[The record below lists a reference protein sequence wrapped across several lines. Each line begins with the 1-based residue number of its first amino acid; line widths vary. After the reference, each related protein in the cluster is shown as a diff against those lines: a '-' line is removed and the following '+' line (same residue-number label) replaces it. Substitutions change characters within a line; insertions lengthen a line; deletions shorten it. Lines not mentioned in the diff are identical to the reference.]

1 MERPHKQQL
10 RLVALDASKRH
21 FDSNGFLHVDGN
33 RLTCDQV
40 APYYGMELPESPDID
55 PERIYYAYRP
65 AEELK
70 KALDTYN
77 GVPLLGEHEFDSP
90 DEPLKELRVGAI
102 GTDAEWHDPYIT
114 NSLTIW
120 DKAAI
125 EKVQS
130 GELSDLS
137 CGYSFEPEWKEG
149 KTADGIAFDFIMRNI
164 KCNHVALVA
173 KGRATGCKVADTL
186 PNQLEKS
193 AMEENKSACDDFTEW
208 SRKVIGS
215 AGVELTPEQIDK
227 LVRAFAEAHAEF
239 EKNEAEAAKEDVE
252 GTRDE
257 DSDKA
262 EEPKSEDEEEAKD
275 EDKPAEDED
284 EKKPESEDEDAC
296 EDEDKPEAKA
306 GDADIIAKATDAAV
320 KRVSALFKAADAV
333 RSVTG
338 KIDPMSFKTEGAIYA
353 HALKAMDYR
362 AEVPE
367 VSARAVFTALMSM
380 KKDAPQKTAD
390 NAPMSDALSA
400 ALDRIH

>member
-1 MERPHKQQL
+1 MERPHKQL
-10 RLVALDASKRH
+10 RLVALDASRRH

-65 AEELK
+65 AEELQ

-77 GVPLLGEHEFDSP
+77 GVPLLAEHEFDSP

-120 DKAAI
+120 DKDAI

-130 GELSDLS
+130 GELADLS
-137 CGYSFEPEWKEG
+137 CGYSFEPEWKTG
-149 KTADGIAFDFIMRNI
+149 KTSDGVAFDFIMRNI
-164 KCNHVALVA
+164 RCNHVALVA
-173 KGRATGCKVADTL
+173 KGRATGCRVADTL
-186 PNQLEKS
+186 PNQSMEKS

-208 SRKVIGS
+208 SRKVIES

-227 LVRAFAEAHAEF
+227 LVRAFAEAHAKF
-239 EKNEAEAAKEDVE
+239 EKERAEEAKEDTE

-257 DSDKA
+257 DKESKD
-262 EEPKSEDEEEAKD
+262 EDPKSDEPEKKAEDEEE
-275 EDKPAEDED
+275 
-284 EKKPESEDEDAC
+284 EKTEDAC
-296 EDEDKPEAKA
+296 KNEDEAKA

-390 NAPMSDALSA
+390 SAPMSDALSA
-400 ALDRIH
+400 ALNRIH

>member
-1 MERPHKQQL
+1 MERPHLL

-40 APYYGMELPESPDID
+40 AGYYGFELPDSPEID
-55 PERIYYAYRP
+55 KERIYYAYRP

-77 GVPLLGEHEFDSP
+77 GVPLLAEHEFDSP

-102 GTDAEWHDPYIT
+102 GTDAEWRDPYVT

-120 DKAAI
+120 DKDAI
-125 EKVQS
+125 YKVQS
-130 GELSDLS
+130 GELADLS
-137 CGYSFEPEWKEG
+137 CGYSFEPEWKAG
-149 KTADGIAFDFIMRNI
+149 KTADGVAYDFVMRNI
-164 KCNHVALVA
+164 KCNHVALVQ

-193 AMEENKSACDDFTEW
+193 AMEEKIAHDDFTEW
-208 SRKVIGS
+208 SRKVIES
-215 AGVELTPEQIDK
+215 AGVELTPEQIDA
-227 LVRAFAEAHAEF
+227 LVRKFAEAHADF
-239 EKNEAEAAKEDVE
+239 EKNEAEEAKEDVE

-257 DSDKA
+257 DSDKT
-262 EEPKSEDEEEAKD
+262 EEPKGEDEEEAKD

-296 EDEDKPEAKA
+296 KDEDKPEAKT
-306 GDADIIAKATDAAV
+306 GDADIIARAKDAAV
-320 KRVSALFKAADAV
+320 KHVATLFRAADAV

-338 KIDPMSFKTEGAIYA
+338 KIDPMSFKSEGAIYA

-390 NAPMSDALSA
+390 SAPMSDALSA